1 MTPSCYDRPIK
12 FEEEN
17 SDRRLRKGCLE
28 FLTNLVACLH
38 LMVGTVLL
46 GSVIFITLA
55 DVLPVIESFVDAALV
70 TRLVATIDFQGMRM
84 ANHPKVDIF
93 SMAVRGGK
101 RNVLL
106 WQTTL
111 REAFTILIRN
121 LRVFLRTDIKE
132 AISGSLTLNI

>member
-1 MTPSCYDRPIK
+1 
-12 FEEEN
+12 
-17 SDRRLRKGCLE
+17 
-28 FLTNLVACLH
+28 
-38 LMVGTVLL
+38 MVGTVLL
-46 GSVIFITLA
+46 GSVIFIILA